1 MRRRSAAAM
10 ALSLLFGVTAL
21 DPATCAASALIV
33 SAAALVASCLPA
45 RRASSVDPM
54 ETLRTD

>member
-1 MRRRSAAAM
+1 M